1 MLSVTVEKMDVNSST
16 NEDSFDDRMIADN
29 GKRKYWNVTRDDV
42 LVMNFNFFPNAT
54 KRDAEL
60 TCFAWCNVDMSD
72 SPPSTKSSD
81 STIDR
86 IESQL
91 VSLALIGLIFLNF
104 FNLVL
109 RLGS

>member
-1 MLSVTVEKMDVNSST
+1 MLSVTVEKMDAANLST
-16 NEDSFDDRMIADN
+16 NDSFDDRLIADN
-29 GKRKYWNVTRDDV
+29 GKRKYWNVTRDDQLV
-42 LVMNFNFFPNAT
+42 LIFNFFPNAT
-54 KRDAEL
+54 KLNAEL

-91 VSLALIGLIFLNF
+91 VSLALIAS
-104 FNLVL
+104 L
-109 RLGS
+109 RF